1 MAMAVWG
8 MGLMVAPIA
17 GPTIGGWI
25 TDNWSWRW
33 NFYINVPIGIVAF
46 LMVSAFVHDPA
57 FMHERQ
63 AKSGKVDYAG
73 IALLAL
79 SLGLLQI
86 VLDRGQRADWFNT
99 PWVVYAASFSALS
112 FVLLVLRELSFS
124 EPILDLQVFKQT
136 AFDVATVLQMSM
148 SFVLFG
154 TILLSPLF
162 LQELM
167 GYSAWKAGLTLAPR
181 GLAAMFSMLL
191 MGQLSRTGSTR
202 DSGGCRLCDSFL
214 RLLADLGLGSPD

>member
-1 MAMAVWG
+1 M
-8 MGLMVAPIA
+8 
-17 GPTIGGWI
+17 
-25 TDNWSWRW
+25 
-33 NFYINVPIGIVAF
+33 
-46 LMVSAFVHDPA
+46 
-57 FMHERQ
+57 
-63 AKSGKVDYAG
+63 G

-86 VLDRGQRADWFNT
+86 VLDRGQRADWFDT
-99 PWVVYAASFSALS
+99 PWEVHSASFAGPS

-124 EPILDLQVFKQT
+124 EPILDLRVLKQT

-167 GYSAWKAGLTLAPR
+167 GYSAWKAGL
-181 GLAAMFSMLL
+181 
-191 MGQLSRTGSTR
+191 
-202 DSGGCRLCDSFL
+202 
-214 RLLADLGLGSPD
+214 